1 VTAKIAGWK
10 KGEGINFV
18 QAKKIMAEAAHTL
31 AAEVQKNQARA
42 FLKQMKMFLCKNASL
57 KKYED
62 KL

>member
-31 AAEVQKNQARA
+31 AAEVQKKSSACFFKA
-42 FLKQMKMFLCKNASL
+42 DKNVSL
-57 KKYED
+57 
-62 KL
+62 